1 MKKTFF
7 TLMLMLVSAV
17 VINAQSLTSN
27 AWMTVLP
34 IEDVESGLV
43 INFKTDGTCVLAMA
57 FDETEDLGSGMKMT
71 IQMTVMM
78 PGTYTLNDK
87 DLNVIF
93 DRDNAETEIGYEIA
107 GVDDATKKMM
117 DSMLKPE
124 LEKQKPELTKQL
136 LGMLPDMNN
145 MKVVSVSNEKLVL
158 ADEGGNEMTF
168 DPAPD
173 F

>member
-1 MKKTFF
+1 
-7 TLMLMLVSAV
+7 
-17 VINAQSLTSN
+17 
-27 AWMTVLP
+27 
-34 IEDVESGLV
+34 
-43 INFKTDGTCVLAMA
+43 
-57 FDETEDLGSGMKMT
+57 
-71 IQMTVMM
+71 
-78 PGTYTLNDK
+78 
-87 DLNVIF
+87 
-93 DRDNAETEIGYEIA
+93 
-107 GVDDATKKMM
+107 
-117 DSMLKPE
+117 MLKPE